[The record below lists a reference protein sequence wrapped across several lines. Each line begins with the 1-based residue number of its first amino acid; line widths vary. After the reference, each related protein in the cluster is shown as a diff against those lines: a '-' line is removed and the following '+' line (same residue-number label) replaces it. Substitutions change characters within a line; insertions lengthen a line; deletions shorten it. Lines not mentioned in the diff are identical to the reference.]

1 MRNIFKKSLFIVLGC
16 LMASAVWGTSA
27 VALQG
32 GSYSTTSA
40 ASTGGSKKFNMTQNI
55 YYGRN
60 GGGLTGNN
68 GIEVKSGSM
77 IALKLGVAATI
88 KFNVKN
94 TKTKSITDIW
104 DVKAISDADFDGII
118 AQYDAGGNAATYY
131 TNSSSVLSTLTITH
145 TGVTESYTNETSSL
159 QPGCYGFYIN
169 SHSADG
175 DFITEVVITSA
186 GPSVSTDATLSSLTY
201 NGTSVPNF
209 AATTLSYDVELPA
222 GTTAVPTVAAVK
234 HDTKASDPV
243 ITQASA
249 LPGTATVVVTAE
261 DGTTTKTYTV
271 NFTVASS
278 APKVTSATWANIKGS
293 ATIDQVNKTI
303 TGQVTHGSS
312 LTAITPTFNGTNI
325 DHYTPTG
332 AQNFSAPVNYVF
344 FSSST
349 ESTQYTVTITEAE
362 DEPVVPVPTTDLT
375 LHMPEVYEASTAA
388 GGYGGELKE
397 FNSREYEVY
406 YSTYDI
412 KDSLAVAVTPG
423 RKTEG
428 MTTTI
433 TKTSC
438 KAKDGWF
445 EMSTTE
451 SKGDYTMT
459 AKDEFAGGSTAVH
472 KLKNNAYYKFHIKGY
487 DQFSF
492 YGKDNTGGATSAKR
506 FDVYIDEQKQTVSP
520 NNTASIRRFDI
531 TTGEHVIEVRGI
543 SGSSSEFYGFSLR
556 VAQEPRVKYLDGN
569 DSTQVVYQGASPEP
583 VSYYTKYNNIPG
595 AQTVLEWDGATANGI
610 TLSPAGSDALGDT
623 LVIGGTAN
631 CQCGTYKFNVVS
643 KYNGVAT
650 RSIPGTLRVATTFRA
665 DSRDTVFEAFKGE
678 EMDQIVFIY
687 QALSADS
694 MKLTWN
700 STAPAGIGG
709 HGIDGTNKYVISG
722 TPTVTGNYK
731 FTITIGGGETVFNG
745 ELQISS
751 VDLTDHPVMY
761 LYKNSMAYEKDGVYQ
776 YLKSAEGGSVN
787 LIPRK
792 ANSDGVRAQYNYD
805 WILISEDVDA
815 DNAEVLALIRDNA
828 AGKPILN
835 MKGFTYAKGRLDW
848 GEPNNGSI
856 DSVTNN
862 GCYIYLEQP
871 THPIFSG
878 ISATNGKILVLNK
891 VLNKKGVMPIDI
903 NNCPG
908 TLCLATAY
916 TRSRDDY
923 YRDGEK
929 QTIIHEI
936 PVKGSGQKNY
946 ICFPLANTKDNLTPN
961 GKKLIKNIVSYLIGT
976 QHFSNLPTL
985 EMTSFSLQDNNNTY
999 TATIDQEKNQIN
1011 LNMTLEQFEEDSL
1024 RAVKAVIGL
1033 ADEKSH
1039 VVPGTDEE
1047 LDLRYTTFLPKTF
1060 VVTDYIN
1067 RRAYSFF
1074 VNITRTEGIDEVYEV
1089 GQWVNVFDIYGR
1101 KIATTNEDIY
1111 SMDLPRGM
1119 YIIVTE
1125 KGQSIKLMK

>member
-1 MRNIFKKSLFIVLGC
+1 MRNIFKKSLFIALCFMYTISVL
-16 LMASAVWGTSA
+16 ASDATFTMSAIFDGSNQSATVTSPVSATVSTTANKGNAKDGKLGSDGNYFQVVLSSGTFTAASINGYINTNNTSKNWAFQFSTDGGSSWGSELTQANDGNKSPHDISVTVTIPANANGFRVIRRAGTSTVVNSITLTLAGGGGGGGGDVAVTGVSLNKTSTSIQVGALEQLTATVEPSNATNKAVNWSSNPTSVATVDNNGNVTA
-27 VALQG
+27 VAEG
-32 GSYSTTSA
+32 T
-40 ASTGGSKKFNMTQNI
+40 
-55 YYGRN
+55 
-60 GGGLTGNN
+60 
-68 GIEVKSGSM
+68 
-77 IALKLGVAATI
+77 ATI
-88 KFNVKN
+88 TVTTQDGN
-94 TKTKSITDIW
+94 KT
-104 DVKAISDADFDGII
+104 
-118 AQYDAGGNAATYY
+118 ATC
-131 TNSSSVLSTLTITH
+131 T
-145 TGVTESYTNETSSL
+145 VTVT
-159 QPGCYGFYIN
+159 
-169 SHSADG
+169 
-175 DFITEVVITSA
+175 
-186 GPSVSTDATLSSLTY
+186 
-201 NGTSVPNF
+201 
-209 AATTLSYDVELPA
+209 PA
-222 GTTAVPTVAAVK
+222 S
-234 HDTKASDPV
+234 SDPV
-243 ITQASA
+243 AVTGVSLNKTSTTLTVGGSETLTATVQPSNATNKAVTWSSNPTSVA
-249 LPGTATVVVTAE
+249 TVDSNGKVTAVAEGTATITVTTQ
-261 DGTTTKTYTV
+261 DGNKTATCTVTV
-271 NFTVASS
+271 NA
-278 APKVTSATWANIKGS
+278 APP
-293 ATIDQVNKTI
+293 
-303 TGQVTHGSS
+303 
-312 LTAITPTFNGTNI
+312 TPP
-325 DHYTPTG
+325 TP
-332 AQNFSAPVNYVF
+332 
-344 FSSST
+344 
-349 ESTQYTVTITEAE
+349 
-362 DEPVVPVPTTDLT
+362 PTTDLT
-375 LHMPEVYEASTAA
+375 LHIPEIYEASTAA
-388 GGYGGELKE
+388 GGYNTPLSVFGG
-397 FNSREYEVY
+397 REYEVFY
-406 YSTYDI
+406 INRDGTGKLLTIATSNADKAGDISDDSQST
-412 KDSLAVAVTPG
+412 AN
-423 RKTEG
+423 
-428 MTTTI
+428 TTI
-433 TKTSC
+433 TKDGWAKISASNGTGGDSNA
-438 KAKDGWF
+438 KAKDEYQNSLRCVKF
-445 EMSTTE
+445 NSSSHEL
-451 SKGDYTMT
+451 
-459 AKDEFAGGSTAVH
+459 V
-472 KLKNNAYYKFHIKGY
+472 FHIQGY
-487 DQFSF
+487 DEFSF
-492 YGKDNTGGATSAKR
+492 YGKDNNSDASKKKM
-506 FDVYIDEQKQTVSP
+506 FEVYIDNVKQLYTPSDYSIKRFP
-520 NNTASIRRFDI
+520 ITSNEHLIRITA
-531 TTGEHVIEVRGI
+531 TG
-543 SGSSSEFYGFSLR
+543 GSDSKLCSFSLR

-595 AQTVLEWDGATANGI
+595 AQTVLEWDGAAANGI

-709 HGIDGTNKYVISG
+709 HGIDGANKYVISG

-835 MKGFTYAKGRLDW
+835 MKGFTYANGRLDW

-916 TRSRDDY
+916 TRNRDDY

-1011 LNMTLEQFEEDSL
+1011 LNMTLEQFEEADSL

-1074 VNITRTEGIDEVYEV
+1074 VNIHRTEGIEEVYEV

-1111 SMDLPRGM
+1111 TMDLPRGM